1 MKVNF
6 RIEKKH
12 PKDTSSNIRLDFTYN
27 GKRFRKFI
35 GIKVLNHHWNINK
48 QRLKASCGDALV
60 VNKRL
65 EILSK
70 KVIDIYYDLLNNN
83 QPISNSI
90 LSEKLNESIKGVS
103 SCQSFFE
110 YCEIFLSNS
119 EKTKK
124 PSTVDGYRYSID
136 SLRKFEKHSK
146 RKLDW
151 DNLDMKFYKEYQVFQ
166 YTVLENNPN
175 LFGRRIIDLKNFY
188 LEKKSQYTSDG
199 KYLAVITKNGLWI
212 KDEIDN
218 KIYII
223 NSSEIKDHF
232 LINNF
237 ITEFNDNYEVIRN
250 LQSKKIDIKEKI
262 WSIYNAKIY
271 NNNDYEI
278 KELLEIKT
286 NFDYKRIKTLYSN
299 LSSLSILQLFEL
311 KNNYKKLNYSLTE
324 VNLQILKI
332 LAYPMYLVLI
342 TIMSALIMF
351 KIKRLDNTTLKISLG
366 LFISVIIYYIN
377 NFFLVMG
384 STERIPLIFAIFIPL
399 ILLGLL
405 NSYMVYRINEK

>member
-1 MKVNF
+1 LLSFSISIIIIIIFYNF
-6 RIEKKH
+6 
-12 PKDTSSNIRLDFTYN
+12 SAN
-27 GKRFRKFI
+27 
-35 GIKVLNHHWNINK
+35 
-48 QRLKASCGDALV
+48 
-60 VNKRL
+60 
-65 EILSK
+65 
-70 KVIDIYYDLLNNN
+70 
-83 QPISNSI
+83 
-90 LSEKLNESIKGVS
+90 
-103 SCQSFFE
+103 
-110 YCEIFLSNS
+110 
-119 EKTKK
+119 
-124 PSTVDGYRYSID
+124 
-136 SLRKFEKHSK
+136 
-146 RKLDW
+146 
-151 DNLDMKFYKEYQVFQ
+151 
-166 YTVLENNPN
+166 
-175 LFGRRIIDLKNFY
+175 LKNFY

-223 NSSEIKDHF
+223 NSSEIKDNF

-262 WSIYNAKIY
+262 WLIYNAKIY

-278 KELLEIKT
+278 KEFLEIKT

-332 LAYPMYLVLI
+332 LAFPIYLVLI

-399 ILLGLL
+399 VLMGLL